1 MLRRPLRILS
11 VFSVF
16 ALALCVTS
24 RDASAAV
31 AGVDRNILAGSNSF
45 PGDADFGS
53 GMHLNGTP
61 TGPFTVT
68 WDYAPINGVVVV
80 TATVNGTLYMDS
92 LFSGCARLKVQ
103 FQDINRNIISAPQ
116 PTQFCGP
123 GGDANSSANQRPNL
137 MISSPSDSRIR
148 LVQLIVGFGTTST
161 NIVDDRTTTE
171 FFPGI
176 ASTDKID
183 SGTADL
189 GGPGP
194 FPIHLFGSPVDPYS
208 ASVRLQDSGVVK
220 GDVNGILFWDS
231 TSAGTAC
238 AIVDFRNAS
247 GTILS
252 TRTIK
257 VTGPSGGNALQST
270 NQASFDASFS
280 NAAVFSIRLRVGT
293 GTGTTAT
300 TASCATL
307 SGVTAKT
314 FSLGPAV
321 GFGEGVPFAASAQA
335 RTETIYGVQ
344 WTVPDPENWH
354 SLSTLDIRLINDA
367 GEILRVRWDEATNTF
382 SEFNPQTETFG
393 RSVQP
398 GSGVRFQ
405 GSDVALLLDD
415 TQVIGSGPSG
425 PSVLLNLALE
435 FKSGSGGSTFAVEV
449 KAVDDQGGVQG
460 WDEVG
465 AISVQ

>member
-1 MLRRPLRILS
+1 MLRRPHTILS
-11 VFSVF
+11 VFSLFVLVLF
-16 ALALCVTS
+16 AIS

-31 AGVDRNILAGSNSF
+31 AGVDRDILAGSNSF

-53 GMHLNGTP
+53 GTHLSGTP

-68 WDYAPINGVVVV
+68 WDYTPINGVVAV

-92 LFSGCARLKVQ
+92 LFGGCARLKVQ

-116 PTQFCGP
+116 PIQFCGP

-137 MISSPSDSRIR
+137 TIPGPPDPRVR

-176 ASTDKID
+176 TPTDKID

-189 GGPGP
+189 GGAGP

-208 ASVRLQDSGVVK
+208 VSVLLQDSGVVK
-220 GDVNGILFWDS
+220 GDVKGILFWDS

-238 AIVDFRNAS
+238 VIVDFRNAS

-252 TRTIK
+252 SRTIT

-293 GTGTTAT
+293 GTGTTAA
-300 TASCATL
+300 TASCTNL
-307 SGVTAKT
+307 SGVTVKT

-321 GFGEGVPFAASAQA
+321 GFGEGVPFAANAQV
-335 RTETIYGVQ
+335 RNEMIYGVR
-344 WTVPDPENWH
+344 WTVPDPQNWH
-354 SLSTLDIRLINDA
+354 SLSMLDIRLINDA

-393 RSVQP
+393 PPFQP
-398 GSGVRFQ
+398 GSGVRFE

-425 PSVLLNLALE
+425 PSVLLNLALR
-435 FKSGSGGSTFAVEV
+435 FKAGAGGSTFAVEV
-449 KAVDDQGGVQG
+449 KAADDQGGVQG
-460 WDEVG
+460 WDEIG
-465 AISVQ
+465 GISVQ

>member
-11 VFSVF
+11 VFSLF
-16 ALALCVTS
+16 ALALCATS

-31 AGVDRNILAGSNSF
+31 AGVDRDILAGSNSF

-53 GMHLNGTP
+53 GTHLSGTP

-68 WDYAPINGVVVV
+68 WDYTPINGVVAV

-92 LFSGCARLKVQ
+92 LFGGCARLKVQ
-103 FQDINRNIISAPQ
+103 FQDINRNIISTPQ
-116 PTQFCGP
+116 PIQFCGP
-123 GGDANSSANQRPNL
+123 GGDANNSANQRPNL
-137 MISSPSDSRIR
+137 TIPSPSDSRVR

-171 FFPGI
+171 FFPGVTP
-176 ASTDKID
+176 TDKID

-189 GGPGP
+189 GGAGP

-208 ASVRLQDSGVVK
+208 ASVLLQDSGVVK
-220 GDVNGILFWDS
+220 GDVKGILFWDS

-293 GTGTTAT
+293 GTGTTAA

-307 SGVTAKT
+307 SGVTAKI

-321 GFGEGVPFAASAQA
+321 GFGEGVPFAASAQV

-382 SEFNPQTETFG
+382 SEFNPQTERFG
-393 RSVQP
+393 RPVQP

-405 GSDVALLLDD
+405 GSDVSLLLDD

-435 FKSGSGGSTFAVEV
+435 FKAGAGGSTFAVEV
-449 KAVDDQGGVQG
+449 KAADDQGGVQG

-465 AISVQ
+465 GISVQ